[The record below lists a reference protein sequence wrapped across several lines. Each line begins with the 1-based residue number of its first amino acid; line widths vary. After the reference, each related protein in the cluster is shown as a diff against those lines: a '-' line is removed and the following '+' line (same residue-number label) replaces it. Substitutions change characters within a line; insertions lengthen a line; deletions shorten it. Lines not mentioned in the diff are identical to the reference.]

1 MMLLHRS
8 VGAFLIQVCR
18 SAYGGAGALP
28 SLPPPSCL
36 SPSIEEV
43 QLTYTPAPPTTQAPA
58 TSSKLLRPQSVLPGT
73 SASFTSLGAG
83 GRKRGEIP
91 KPEYGLRPDEEG
103 VSIARHNINWYPGH
117 IAKAEKE
124 LQDFLKLVDV
134 VIEARDARIPTAT
147 THPLVRQWIGRRPLI
162 VAMTRKD
169 MAPAGAMKEWGDYYI
184 KSARTASRMGQP
196 RVPVV
201 FVDSRQGTDIHRL
214 KMIALKAGA
223 AVNERRAR
231 LGLLPRSIRVAVI
244 GYPNVGKSAIINK
257 LIGRKLA
264 KSKNMPGVTK
274 RISWVRLGAAAMTGS
289 RKEDELELLDSPG
302 IIPAKQVDQNTAFKL
317 AVCNDIGQAS
327 YDVQVVAGELV
338 NMLRRVHER
347 RPGYVD
353 LSRLQQRYQLDP
365 WVLSGEEYLHAL
377 AAKLYRGNLYSAA
390 DRLMSDFRKG
400 HFGPVTLEVPPEI
413 DEEEAALAAAGRAGE
428 EAREEERRRRQ
439 RRRELMGMTREE
451 GEREEEVLS
460 LGGEEDGLGLGGG
473 AVEGLDPVGKAYEE
487 TLEVRKQRPG
497 EGESP
502 KVGVGQFEGW

>member
-1 MMLLHRS
+1 M
-8 VGAFLIQVCR
+8 
-18 SAYGGAGALP
+18 
-28 SLPPPSCL
+28 
-36 SPSIEEV
+36 
-43 QLTYTPAPPTTQAPA
+43 
-58 TSSKLLRPQSVLPGT
+58 
-73 SASFTSLGAG
+73 GAG
-83 GRKRGEIP
+83 GRKSGEVQEP
-91 KPEYGLRPDEEG
+91 DFGFRPDEED
-103 VSIARHNINWYPGH
+103 VSVSRHVINWYPGH
-117 IAKAEKE
+117 IAKAERE

-134 VIEARDARIPTAT
+134 VVEARDARIPTAT
-147 THPLVRQWIGRRPLI
+147 THPLVRQWVGRRPLI

-169 MAPAGAMKEWGDYYI
+169 MAPSAAIKEWSDFYVQ
-184 KSARTASRMGQP
+184 SARAAHRIGQP

-257 LIGRKLA
+257 LIGRRLA

-274 RISWVRLGAAAMTGS
+274 RISWVRLGAAAMGSS
-289 RKEDELELLDSPG
+289 RKEEELELLDSPG
-302 IIPAKQVDQNTAFKL
+302 IIPAKQVDQATAFKL

-327 YDVQVVAGELV
+327 YDVQVVAGELI
-338 NMLRRVHER
+338 NMLRRVHAR

-353 LSRLQQRYQLDP
+353 LSRLEQRYQLDP
-365 WVLSGEEYLHAL
+365 CTLSGEEYLHAL

-400 HFGPVTLEVPPEI
+400 HFGPVTLEIPPEMV
-413 DEEEAALAAAGRAGE
+413 DLEEKKWAMAGE
-428 EAREEERRRRQ
+428 ETREEKRREKE
-439 RRRELMGMTREE
+439 RRRELMERMDRKEILPIEVAPRERDME
-451 GEREEEVLS
+451 SNVEEKQGSERES
-460 LGGEEDGLGLGGG
+460 
-473 AVEGLDPVGKAYEE
+473 
-487 TLEVRKQRPG
+487 RQQRPG

>member
-1 MMLLHRS
+1 MAT
-8 VGAFLIQVCR
+8 GA
-18 SAYGGAGALP
+18 SARWRLPQAAGLTALGA
-28 SLPPPSCL
+28 
-36 SPSIEEV
+36 
-43 QLTYTPAPPTTQAPA
+43 
-58 TSSKLLRPQSVLPGT
+58 
-73 SASFTSLGAG
+73 AG
-83 GRKRGEIP
+83 GRGQRGRETP
-91 KPEYGLRPDEEG
+91 KSEFGVRPDEEG
-103 VSIARHNINWYPGH
+103 VSISRHVINWYPGH

-134 VIEARDARIPTAT
+134 VIEARDARIPTST

-169 MAPAGAMKEWGDYYI
+169 MAPASAIKEWGDYYVQA
-184 KSARTASRMGQP
+184 ARAASRAGQP

-223 AVNERRAR
+223 AVNQRRER

-274 RISWVRLGAAAMTGS
+274 RISWVRLGAAAMGS
-289 RKEDELELLDSPG
+289 MRKEDELELLDSPG
-302 IIPAKQVDQNTAFKL
+302 IIPAKQVNEETAFKL

-338 NMLRRVHER
+338 NMLKRVYASRR
-347 RPGYVD
+347 GYVD
-353 LSRLQQRYQLDP
+353 LARLEQRYQLDP
-365 WVLSGEEYLHAL
+365 FAMTGEEYLHAL

-400 HFGPVTLEVPPEI
+400 HFGPVTLEVPPKL
-413 DEEEAALAAAGRAGE
+413 EEDALVDTKGQEAK
-428 EAREEERRRRQ
+428 EEERRRRERQ
-439 RRRELMGMTREE
+439 RELVGMAPLEVE
-451 GEREEEVLS
+451 GEGEGEGEEEH
-460 LGGEEDGLGLGGG
+460 GGEG
-473 AVEGLDPVGKAYEE
+473 AATERQP
-487 TLEVRKQRPG
+487 RPG
-497 EGESP
+497 EGDSP